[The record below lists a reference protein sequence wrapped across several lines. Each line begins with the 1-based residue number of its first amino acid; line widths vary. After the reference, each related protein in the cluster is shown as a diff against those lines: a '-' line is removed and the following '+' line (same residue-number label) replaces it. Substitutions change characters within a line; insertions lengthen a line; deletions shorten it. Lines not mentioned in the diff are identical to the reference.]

1 MCNVYIYIY
10 IYISSATYGTIAYAN
25 LPLRQPIRNAS
36 PKCKFSRISF
46 RPLISKQAV
55 RKKGGFLPFLDCSV
69 DAVVPQEISK
79 EIRGAPW
86 LNGRLSFVERR
97 GGTSLT

>member
-1 MCNVYIYIY
+1 MQIF
-10 IYISSATYGTIAYAN
+10 AN
-25 LPLRQPIRNAS
+25 LVSTAYFETGCS
-36 PKCKFSRISF
+36 
-46 RPLISKQAV
+46 
-55 RKKGGFLPFLDCSV
+55 KKGGFLPFLDCSV